1 MDLFEQHE
9 TLPIEVQAI
18 LNRHLDGD
26 NTYEQCAS
34 LVAELEAVGYTCEY
48 GLDAE
53 PYELRKL
60 SKFDEWS
67 TETIDKVFDCIMDEM
82 SSVEAEDVRKE
93 VRTRDEKIRYFISN
107 LDLKNFRNN

>member
-1 MDLFEQHE
+1 
-9 TLPIEVQAI
+9 
-18 LNRHLDGD
+18 
-26 NTYEQCAS
+26 

-67 TETIDKVFDCIMDEM
+67 RETIDKVFDCIMDEM

-93 VRTRDEKIRYFISN
+93 VRTRDEKIRYFITQEERFEN
-107 LDLKNFRNN
+107 YFL

>member
-9 TLPIEVQAI
+9 ILPIEVQAI

-26 NTYEQCAS
+26 NTYEKCAS

-53 PYELRKL
+53 PFGLRKL
-60 SKFDEWS
+60 TEFDTWS
-67 TETIDKVFDCIMDEM
+67 VENIDKVFDYYLDDMHPLD
-82 SSVEAEDVRKE
+82 SVRVRNE
-93 VRTRDEKIRYFISN
+93 VRTTNEKIIFFIEQEE
-107 LDLKNFRNN
+107 KYKKQFE